1 MERLDLRLVEY
12 FVAVAEELHFGRA
25 AERLHIAQPSLS
37 QQIRRLEAQ
46 LGVRLLERDSRNV
59 ELTPAGEVLLREG
72 RKLLRDA
79 ERTLRA
85 ARSASTRELRVGFYG
100 TAGSELLPETLR
112 EFAALHP
119 SVTVS
124 IHELLL
130 GSIDEVLEGRVDLA
144 FTRLLPGQTELE
156 IEVLSAE
163 PRLVAVAKTH
173 RLSGRGVVD
182 FADLGDESFIVNP
195 AVDDGD
201 RPSRWLAEQRRHG
214 LPGRVAAK
222 SSSVKAI
229 LALVA
234 AGRGVCLL
242 PEAVARQYPREDVA
256 YVRVSDAEPA
266 VVSLAWA
273 PGSADPEVAL
283 LLETARRVAAG
294 VEGTLVEG
302 DAV

>member
-12 FVAVAEELHFGRA
+12 FIAVAEELHFGRA

-130 GSIDEVLEGRVDLA
+130 GSIDEVL
-144 FTRLLPGQTELE
+144 
-156 IEVLSAE
+156 
-163 PRLVAVAKTH
+163 
-173 RLSGRGVVD
+173 
-182 FADLGDESFIVNP
+182 
-195 AVDDGD
+195 
-201 RPSRWLAEQRRHG
+201 
-214 LPGRVAAK
+214 
-222 SSSVKAI
+222 
-229 LALVA
+229 
-234 AGRGVCLL
+234 
-242 PEAVARQYPREDVA
+242 
-256 YVRVSDAEPA
+256 
-266 VVSLAWA
+266 
-273 PGSADPEVAL
+273 
-283 LLETARRVAAG
+283 
-294 VEGTLVEG
+294 
-302 DAV
+302 